1 MEEQEPKNDACQ
13 FIHMPISLSICIPE
27 PPAQSFNALLITEQ
41 PIKKIVT
48 PLTMG
53 GKIRFN
59 TLGGKK
65 LTAISNKEH
74 TIAVYRKML
83 VLNIQVHVVSSYS
96 HVPRTAPQPCRQGRY
111 RVVPS
116 SSISVGQYPEEYI

>member
-1 MEEQEPKNDACQ
+1 MSGMEAQEPNNNDACQ
-13 FIHMPISLSICIPE
+13 YHPRAYLLVMLVPE

-74 TIAVYRKML
+74 TMAV
-83 VLNIQVHVVSSYS
+83 
-96 HVPRTAPQPCRQGRY
+96 
-111 RVVPS
+111 
-116 SSISVGQYPEEYI
+116 

>member
-1 MEEQEPKNDACQ
+1 MEAQEPNNKDVCQ
-13 FIHMPISLSICIPE
+13 YHPTAYFLAILIPE

-74 TIAVYRKML
+74 TMAI
-83 VLNIQVHVVSSYS
+83 
-96 HVPRTAPQPCRQGRY
+96 
-111 RVVPS
+111 
-116 SSISVGQYPEEYI
+116 

>member
-13 FIHMPISLSICIPE
+13 YIHMPISLFIVIPE

-83 VLNIQVHVVSSYS
+83 VYTLKYMLYPHTHMCQERLPNHVDKVDIEWYHHQVFL
-96 HVPRTAPQPCRQGRY
+96 
-111 RVVPS
+111 
-116 SSISVGQYPEEYI
+116 